1 MICQRF
7 SRFLEKKKSSLVNI
21 PIFTRELFTRELYT
35 MENIE
40 SFLRQLSLFEAA
52 YVFISLRSSDFE
64 LIIITLIYR
73 ENHNH
78 APHNLIN
85 YNYVSKNY

>member
-21 PIFTRELFTRELYT
+21 PIFTRELYT

-40 SFLRQLSLFEAA
+40 SVLRQLSLFEAA

-64 LIIITLIYR
+64 LIIITLIIYR

-85 YNYVSKNY
+85 YNYVSNNY